1 MSSIINKLKQ
11 DIKQEG
17 KSKNLIRL
25 HHDFM
30 SCYGWIPI
38 KEFEKIP
45 SKTLFNLNY
54 FIQKDKQKESQF
66 MYSVLRGLGIK
77 DGQLKW
83 LK

>member
-1 MSSIINKLKQ
+1 MSSIIEALKQ

-17 KSKNLIRL
+17 KDSDLIQI

-30 SCYGWIPI
+30 SCYGWIPLSD
-38 KEFEKIP
+38 FEKTP
-45 SKTLFNLNY
+45 PKTLFNLNY
-54 FIQKDKQKESQF
+54 LIQKDKQKEYQF